1 MYHERIKLFY
11 VLEPISH
18 SRWFAWFP
26 SRVGKTLE
34 TGLVGRA
41 LPGLPR
47 GNYEFKRLPA
57 DTQVLKITE
66 EKFCLCNY
74 ISKC

>member
-11 VLEPISH
+11 VLEPISY
-18 SRWFAWFP
+18 SRWFVWFP
-26 SRVGKTLE
+26 WRVGNTPE

-47 GNYEFKRLPA
+47 GNYRVQTPT